1 MHIVLVHYL
10 EVKAGKSSSRT
21 RGHDNMLQGAY
32 VDSPLSHL
40 PSQSTDGESSLSGRA
55 SEYEAESAYLKQN
68 SVQQIFIREEP
79 DTTLSL
85 GCSSMKMEV
94 DP

>member
-10 EVKAGKSSSRT
+10 EVKGGKSSSRI
-21 RGHDNMLQGAY
+21 RHDDMLQAVH
-32 VDSPLSHL
+32 VDSPSSQL
-40 PSQSTDGESSLSGRA
+40 PSQTTEGESSISGQA
-55 SEYEAESAYLKQN
+55 SEYEETESAYLKPN
-68 SVQQIFIREEP
+68 SLQQIFIREEP

-94 DP
+94 DL

>member
-1 MHIVLVHYL
+1 
-10 EVKAGKSSSRT
+10 
-21 RGHDNMLQGAY
+21 MLQGAR
-32 VDSPLSHL
+32 VDSPSSQF
-40 PSQSTDGESSLSGRA
+40 PSQTTDGESSLSGQA

-68 SVQQIFIREEP
+68 SVQQIFIREDP

-85 GCSSMKMEV
+85 GSSSMKMEV